1 MIKKWWLT
9 VLTGLTLSLG
19 AWGGGPTTH
28 AAGLEA
34 PTPTALTDPET
45 PAVNSTTPAVNATP
59 ASLTASNPAVVLPVM
74 AAPPVAPTHA
84 QPSLL
89 ISPAPAPQLAT
100 DTPAADQPTPGAAV
114 QPVKSTAALAPSPAK
129 PSPPPAVL
137 SPVSPAASS
146 TAGATLVPP
155 LTNQRNIAPAPPQ
168 PLLARGHHPLKPNLA
183 KEPVSTPAVTPE
195 QYPRSA
201 ATRPAPLAMG
211 RNWQPRDFN
220 RPPGGPNCPAPLS
233 QSAAF
238 RITYVSKRKCAAEKP
253 SVSQPRIYF
262 KQSAF

>member
-9 VLTGLTLSLG
+9 VLTSLALSLG

-28 AAGLEA
+28 AVELEA
-34 PTPTALTDPET
+34 PTPTALTDTKT
-45 PAVNSTTPAVNATP
+45 PAVNSATPAVNATP
-59 ASLTASNPAVVLPVM
+59 ASLTASNPTVVLPVM
-74 AAPPVAPTHA
+74 AAPTHD

-100 DTPAADQPTPGAAV
+100 DTPAADHPTPVAAV

-183 KEPVSTPAVTPE
+183 KEPVSAPALTRQLPLNSTPAAPPHDQPLWQWGVIGSLVILIGLLGG
-195 QYPRSA
+195 QIARRRYPK
-201 ATRPAPLAMG
+201 AP
-211 RNWQPRDFN
+211 PF
-220 RPPGGPNCPAPLS
+220 
-233 QSAAF
+233 
-238 RITYVSKRKCAAEKP
+238 E
-253 SVSQPRIYF
+253 
-262 KQSAF
+262 

>member
-9 VLTGLTLSLG
+9 VLTSLALSLG

-74 AAPPVAPTHA
+74 AAPPAPVAPPRSRT
-84 QPSLL
+84 SLL
-89 ISPAPAPQLAT
+89 ISPAAPAQLTT
-100 DTPAADQPTPGAAV
+100 DTPAADQPTPVAAV
-114 QPVKSTAALAPSPAK
+114 QPVKSAAALAPSPAK

-146 TAGATLVPP
+146 TAGAPLVPP
-155 LTNQRNIAPAPPQ
+155 LTNQRNIASAPPQ

-183 KEPVSTPAVTPE
+183 KEPVSAPALTRQLPLNSTPAAPPHDQPLWQWGVIGSLVILIGLLGG
-195 QYPRSA
+195 QIARRRYPK
-201 ATRPAPLAMG
+201 AP
-211 RNWQPRDFN
+211 PF
-220 RPPGGPNCPAPLS
+220 
-233 QSAAF
+233 
-238 RITYVSKRKCAAEKP
+238 E
-253 SVSQPRIYF
+253 
-262 KQSAF
+262 

>member
-74 AAPPVAPTHA
+74 VAPTHA

-137 SPVSPAASS
+137 SPVSPAAPS

-183 KEPVSTPAVTPE
+183 KEPVSAPALTRQLPLNSPPAAPPHDQPLWQWGVIGSLVILIGLLGG
-195 QYPRSA
+195 QIARRRYPK
-201 ATRPAPLAMG
+201 AP
-211 RNWQPRDFN
+211 PF
-220 RPPGGPNCPAPLS
+220 
-233 QSAAF
+233 
-238 RITYVSKRKCAAEKP
+238 E
-253 SVSQPRIYF
+253 
-262 KQSAF
+262 

>member
-28 AAGLEA
+28 AAGLETS
-34 PTPTALTDPET
+34 TPTSLTA
-45 PAVNSTTPAVNATP
+45 PATPAVNATP
-59 ASLTASNPAVVLPVM
+59 ASLTASNPTVVLPVM
-74 AAPPVAPTHA
+74 AAPPVAPTYA

-89 ISPAPAPQLAT
+89 ISPAPSPQLTT
-100 DTPAADQPTPGAAV
+100 DTPAAGQPTPVAAV

-183 KEPVSTPAVTPE
+183 KEPVSAPALTRQLPLNSTPAAPPHDQPLWQWGVIGSLVILIGLLGG
-195 QYPRSA
+195 QIARRRYPK
-201 ATRPAPLAMG
+201 AP
-211 RNWQPRDFN
+211 PF
-220 RPPGGPNCPAPLS
+220 
-233 QSAAF
+233 
-238 RITYVSKRKCAAEKP
+238 E
-253 SVSQPRIYF
+253 
-262 KQSAF
+262 

>member
-9 VLTGLTLSLG
+9 VLTSLALSLG

-28 AAGLEA
+28 AVELETS
-34 PTPTALTDPET
+34 TPTSLTAPAT
-45 PAVNSTTPAVNATP
+45 PAVNSATPAVNATP
-59 ASLTASNPAVVLPVM
+59 ASLTASNPTVVLPVM
-74 AAPPVAPTHA
+74 AAPSVTPTHA

-89 ISPAPAPQLAT
+89 ISPAA
-100 DTPAADQPTPGAAV
+100 PAADQPTPVAAV

-183 KEPVSTPAVTPE
+183 KEPVSAPALTRQLPLNSTPAAPPHDQPLWQWGVIGSLVVLIGLLGG
-195 QYPRSA
+195 QIARRRYPK
-201 ATRPAPLAMG
+201 AP
-211 RNWQPRDFN
+211 PF
-220 RPPGGPNCPAPLS
+220 
-233 QSAAF
+233 
-238 RITYVSKRKCAAEKP
+238 E
-253 SVSQPRIYF
+253 
-262 KQSAF
+262 

>member
-9 VLTGLTLSLG
+9 VLTSLALSLG

-28 AAGLEA
+28 AVELETS
-34 PTPTALTDPET
+34 TPTSLTA
-45 PAVNSTTPAVNATP
+45 PATPAVNATP
-59 ASLTASNPAVVLPVM
+59 ASLTASNPTVVLPVM
-74 AAPPVAPTHA
+74 AAPPVTPTQP

-89 ISPAPAPQLAT
+89 ISPAPAPQLTT
-100 DTPAADQPTPGAAV
+100 DTPAVDQLAPGAAV

-183 KEPVSTPAVTPE
+183 KEPVSAPALARQLPLNSTPAAPPHDQPLWQWGVIGSLVILIGLLGG
-195 QYPRSA
+195 QIARRRYPK
-201 ATRPAPLAMG
+201 AP
-211 RNWQPRDFN
+211 PF
-220 RPPGGPNCPAPLS
+220 
-233 QSAAF
+233 
-238 RITYVSKRKCAAEKP
+238 E
-253 SVSQPRIYF
+253 
-262 KQSAF
+262 

>member
-9 VLTGLTLSLG
+9 VLTSLALSLG

-28 AAGLEA
+28 AVELETS
-34 PTPTALTDPET
+34 TPTSLTAPAT
-45 PAVNSTTPAVNATP
+45 PAVKSATPAVNATL
-59 ASLTASNPAVVLPVM
+59 ASLTASNPTVVLPVM
-74 AAPPVAPTHA
+74 VAPPAPVAPPRSRT
-84 QPSLL
+84 SLL
-89 ISPAPAPQLAT
+89 ISPATPAQLTT
-100 DTPAADQPTPGAAV
+100 DTPAADQPTPVAAV

-183 KEPVSTPAVTPE
+183 KEPVSAPALTRQLPLNSTPAAPPHDQPLWQWGVIGSLVILIGLLGG
-195 QYPRSA
+195 QIARRRYPK
-201 ATRPAPLAMG
+201 AP
-211 RNWQPRDFN
+211 PF
-220 RPPGGPNCPAPLS
+220 
-233 QSAAF
+233 
-238 RITYVSKRKCAAEKP
+238 E
-253 SVSQPRIYF
+253 
-262 KQSAF
+262 